1 MINLAIYILLGINL
15 LVCILLTLLV
25 LMQKPRSEGLGAA
38 FGGNFTDSIFG
49 AQTSDVLTKGTIWLG
64 GIFMALTL
72 VLGVL
77 YSHRQADSS
86 SLKDEL
92 CFFWTCDVAVSNHWY
107 CDATFNCSN
116 RFVFSLTMIEIGLGA
131 TMNGQHRNARF
142 FCNLGDIDCIFMFK

>member
-1 MINLAIYILLGINL
+1 MINLAIYTLLGVNL

-64 GIFMALTL
+64 GIFMTLTL

-77 YSHRQADSS
+77 YSHRQADQSDIQEQLSKPIAPISS
-86 SLKDEL
+86 PAA
-92 CFFWTCDVAVSNHWY
+92 TTISN
-107 CDATFNCSN
+107 T
-116 RFVFSLTMIEIGLGA
+116 VTLT
-131 TMNGQHRNARF
+131 NGTITPASSTPPEASQQAETAPAPAQP
-142 FCNLGDIDCIFMFK
+142 

>member
-1 MINLAIYILLGINL
+1 MINLAIYVLLGINL

-64 GIFMALTL
+64 GIFMTLTL

-77 YSHRQADSS
+77 YSHRQANSS

-92 CFFWTCDVAVSNHWY
+92 SKAVAPISAPANTITNSVTLTNGSLAPTPSSNPQP
-107 CDATFNCSN
+107 ASKQAET
-116 RFVFSLTMIEIGLGA
+116 A
-131 TMNGQHRNARF
+131 PAPAQP
-142 FCNLGDIDCIFMFK
+142 

>member
-1 MINLAIYILLGINL
+1 MINIAIYILLGINL

-72 VLGVL
+72 VLGLL
-77 YSHRQADSS
+77 YSHRQAGNTKLQEELTKPVAPLTTPTSNTITNTVTLTNGALTPASS
-86 SLKDEL
+86 
-92 CFFWTCDVAVSNHWY
+92 TPQPASNK
-107 CDATFNCSN
+107 A
-116 RFVFSLTMIEIGLGA
+116 EPA
-131 TMNGQHRNARF
+131 PAPA
-142 FCNLGDIDCIFMFK
+142 KP

>member
-1 MINLAIYILLGINL
+1 MINLAIYVLLGINI

-72 VLGVL
+72 ILALL
-77 YSHRQADSS
+77 YSHRQMSGNKLQEELTKPVVSGITNAVGTNNPAA
-86 SLKDEL
+86 SLP
-92 CFFWTCDVAVSNHWY
+92 
-107 CDATFNCSN
+107 ATSETNS
-116 RFVFSLTMIEIGLGA
+116 VPAAPTPA
-131 TMNGQHRNARF
+131 
-142 FCNLGDIDCIFMFK
+142 KP

>member
-1 MINLAIYILLGINL
+1 MINLAIYTLLGVNL

-64 GIFMALTL
+64 GIFMAITL

-77 YSHRQADSS
+77 YSHRQADQSDIKEQLSKPIAPISS
-86 SLKDEL
+86 PAA
-92 CFFWTCDVAVSNHWY
+92 TTISNTVTLTNG
-107 CDATFNCSN
+107 TFTPAS
-116 RFVFSLTMIEIGLGA
+116 STPPEA
-131 TMNGQHRNARF
+131 SQQAETAPAPAQP
-142 FCNLGDIDCIFMFK
+142 

>member
-49 AQTSDVLTKGTIWLG
+49 AQTSDVLTKCTIWLG

-92 CFFWTCDVAVSNHWY
+92 SKPVAPISAPAKTITNSVTLTNGALTPSSNPQP
-107 CDATFNCSN
+107 ASKQAET
-116 RFVFSLTMIEIGLGA
+116 A
-131 TMNGQHRNARF
+131 PAPAQP
-142 FCNLGDIDCIFMFK
+142 

>member
-1 MINLAIYILLGINL
+1 MINIAIYVLLGINL

-72 VLGVL
+72 VLGLL
-77 YSHRQADSS
+77 YSHRQAGTTKLQEELTKPVAPLTAPASTTITNTVTLTNGAITPTSS
-86 SLKDEL
+86 
-92 CFFWTCDVAVSNHWY
+92 TPQPASNK
-107 CDATFNCSN
+107 A
-116 RFVFSLTMIEIGLGA
+116 EPA
-131 TMNGQHRNARF
+131 PAPA
-142 FCNLGDIDCIFMFK
+142 KP

>member
-1 MINLAIYILLGINL
+1 MLPVPCGHPKMINLAIYILLGINI

-72 VLGVL
+72 VLALL
-77 YSHRQADSS
+77 YSHRQTGGNK
-86 SLKDEL
+86 LQEEL
-92 CFFWTCDVAVSNHWY
+92 SKPVPAATTNSPATTALPATAETNSAPAVP
-107 CDATFNCSN
+107 AP
-116 RFVFSLTMIEIGLGA
+116 V
-131 TMNGQHRNARF
+131 
-142 FCNLGDIDCIFMFK
+142 KP

>member
-1 MINLAIYILLGINL
+1 MINLAIYILLGINI

-72 VLGVL
+72 GLALL
-77 YSHRQADSS
+77 YSHRQMGGNKLQEELTKPVAATITNSS
-86 SLKDEL
+86 TTNAPTS
-92 CFFWTCDVAVSNHWY
+92 TTMPAVPMTNSVP
-107 CDATFNCSN
+107 AAPTP
-116 RFVFSLTMIEIGLGA
+116 A
-131 TMNGQHRNARF
+131 
-142 FCNLGDIDCIFMFK
+142 KP

>member
-1 MINLAIYILLGINL
+1 MINIAIYVLLGINL

-72 VLGVL
+72 VLGLL
-77 YSHRQADSS
+77 YSHRQAGNTK
-86 SLKDEL
+86 LQEEL
-92 CFFWTCDVAVSNHWY
+92 TKPVAPLTAPASTTITNAVTLTNGAITPTSPTPQPASNK
-107 CDATFNCSN
+107 A
-116 RFVFSLTMIEIGLGA
+116 EPA
-131 TMNGQHRNARF
+131 PAPA
-142 FCNLGDIDCIFMFK
+142 KP

>member
-64 GIFMALTL
+64 GIFMVLTL
-72 VLGVL
+72 VLGLL
-77 YSHRQADSS
+77 YSHRQAGSTKLQEELSKPVARAKTAATTTITNSVTLTNGSIVPNTVSTISPSS
-86 SLKDEL
+86 SAPQAPAKQADPAPAPAKHE
-92 CFFWTCDVAVSNHWY
+92 
-107 CDATFNCSN
+107 
-116 RFVFSLTMIEIGLGA
+116 
-131 TMNGQHRNARF
+131 
-142 FCNLGDIDCIFMFK
+142 

>member
-64 GIFMALTL
+64 GIFMILTL
-72 VLGVL
+72 VLGLL
-77 YSHRQADSS
+77 YSHRQAGSTKLQEELSKPVAGAKTAATTITNTVTLTNGSIVPNTVSTNSPSS
-86 SLKDEL
+86 SAPQAPAKQADPAPAPAKHE
-92 CFFWTCDVAVSNHWY
+92 
-107 CDATFNCSN
+107 
-116 RFVFSLTMIEIGLGA
+116 
-131 TMNGQHRNARF
+131 
-142 FCNLGDIDCIFMFK
+142 